1 MHGRRSFIA
10 MAGSALVFLSGNA
23 RATAPAKMTVYKD
36 PNCGCCHEWAKA
48 MAEAGYSVDLHN
60 TDDLAAVKA
69 RLRVPA
75 EMEGCHSAV
84 VEEYYLE
91 GHVPLEAVHRLLR
104 ERPPVRGLAVPGMPS
119 GSLGM
124 GVDPAAVYDVYA
136 IPSGTG
142 APYVFMQVRPRK
154 S

>member
-1 MHGRRSFIA
+1 
-10 MAGSALVFLSGNA
+10 
-23 RATAPAKMTVYKD
+23 
-36 PNCGCCHEWAKA
+36 

-104 ERPPVRGLAVPGMPS
+104 ERPPVRGLAVPGMPP

-142 APYVFMQVRPRK
+142 APYVFMEVRPRK

>member
-1 MHGRRSFIA
+1 MHRRRSFIA
-10 MAGSALVFLSGNA
+10 MAGSALVFLSGKA
-23 RATAPAKMTVYKD
+23 RAAAPAEMTVYKD

-69 RLRVPA
+69 RLRVPS
-75 EMEGCHSAV
+75 EMEGCHTAV

-91 GHVPLEAVHRLLR
+91 GHVPLEAVQRLLR

-136 IPSGTG
+136 IPSETG
-142 APYVFMQVRPRK
+142 APYVFMEVRPRK
-154 S
+154 A

>member
-1 MHGRRSFIA
+1 MHRRSFIA
-10 MAGSALVFLSGNA
+10 LAASALAFLGAGA
-23 RATAPAKMTVYKD
+23 RAAPAKMTVYKD
-36 PNCGCCHEWAKA
+36 PNCGCCHEWSKA
-48 MAEAGYSVDLHN
+48 MAAAGFSVDARD
-60 TDDLAAVKA
+60 TDDLAAVKG
-69 RLRVPA
+69 RLGVPA
-75 EMEGCHSAV
+75 DLEGCHTAV

-142 APYVFMQVRPRK
+142 APYVFMEVRPRK

>member
-10 MAGSALVFLSGNA
+10 MAGSALVLLSGKA
-23 RATAPAKMTVYKD
+23 RATAPAEMTVYKD

-48 MAEAGYSVDLHN
+48 MAEAGYSVDLRN

-91 GHVPLEAVHRLLR
+91 GHIPLDAVQRLLR

-124 GVDPAAVYDVYA
+124 GVDPATVYDVYA

-142 APYVFMQVRPRK
+142 APYVFMEVRPRK
-154 S
+154 A

>member
-1 MHGRRSFIA
+1 MHRRRSFIA
-10 MAGSALVFLSGNA
+10 MAGSALVFLSGKA
-23 RATAPAKMTVYKD
+23 RATAPAEMTVYKD

-75 EMEGCHSAV
+75 EMEGCHSAA

-91 GHVPLEAVHRLLR
+91 GHVPLEAVQRLLR

-142 APYVFMQVRPRK
+142 APYVFMEVRPRK
-154 S
+154 D